1 MALQAVKH
9 FRHRQVYAALKAASS
24 APSPSLASP
33 SSPSPSTPSTTS
45 PTQQQGKSQGYGLKV
60 ANPFLP
66 RLNPTTG
73 RWAPPAYSLRRQ
85 AELVK
90 KARASGT
97 LHLLPAGPKLSSGEL
112 RGAIAKAQAEQVQPE
127 VLQTEAQAS
136 EEVTEGQNAEKKVGK
151 KETDER
157 WLQPLEW
164 EGEPREKVVPGADVG
179 NRLYAGKWRMF
190 KGHKWQRVAEQ
201 RKEAKEKALKV
212 MGRRVKWFKGVR
224 AVFLCVRWWVC
235 ADGVLFLWC
244 ADVQA
249 QEAKPARPTEGDCET
264 WEAAVLIVKLGLL
277 EHVPCYSTLPY
288 CIFVYSKHS
297 VRVLLLREA
306 SHAGIV

>member
-24 APSPSLASP
+24 APSPSA
-33 SSPSPSTPSTTS
+33 SPSPSTPTPTSTTS
-45 PTQQQGKSQGYGLKV
+45 PNASKAQGLKV

-97 LHLLPAGPKLSSGEL
+97 LHLLPAGPKLSSGEV
-112 RGAIAKAQAEQVQPE
+112 RGAVLRAEAAKAAAATQPE
-127 VLQTEAQAS
+127 GEVAAETQAQTE
-136 EEVTEGQNAEKKVGK
+136 ETIEVKKETGK
-151 KETDER
+151 KETVER

-201 RKEAKEKALKV
+201 RKEAQEKALKV
-212 MGRRVKWFKGVR
+212 MGRRVKWFKGTYKR
-224 AVFLCVRWWVC
+224 R
-235 ADGVLFLWC
+235 
-244 ADVQA
+244 
-249 QEAKPARPTEGDCET
+249 RPSPLDRPKAT
-264 WEAAVLIVKLGLL
+264 AKLGK
-277 EHVPCYSTLPY
+277 LP
-288 CIFVYSKHS
+288 F
-297 VRVLLLREA
+297 
-306 SHAGIV
+306 